1 MTLAARWFRAAADQG
16 DPMAQFNFALQCLKG
31 DGVPKD
37 SPMAARY
44 LKLGADQGE
53 VQCLNS
59 LAILHAT
66 GDGVAQDPVR
76 AYALWSASIRKGSSK
91 AEGNLRHLASTM
103 TPRQVELGKQAAALI
118 P

>member
-1 MTLAARWFRAAADQG
+1 MVISPRNHT
-16 DPMAQFNFALQCLKG
+16 AL
-31 DGVPKD
+31 
-37 SPMAARY
+37 AARY
-44 LKLGADQGE
+44 LKLGADQGD

-76 AYALWSASIRKGSSK
+76 AYALWTVAIRNGGTQS
-91 AEGNLRHLASTM
+91 EGNLRHLVTTM
-103 TPRQVELGKQAAALI
+103 TPRQVELGKQAAAQM

>member
-1 MTLAARWFRAAADQG
+1 
-16 DPMAQFNFALQCLKG
+16 MAQFNFALQCVKG

-44 LKLGADQGE
+44 LKLGAEQGDI
-53 VQCLNS
+53 QCLNS

-66 GDGVAQDPVR
+66 GDGVVQDPVR
-76 AYALWSASIRKGSSK
+76 AYALWTAAIRKGGTQS
-91 AEGNLRHLASTM
+91 EGNLRHLASTM
-103 TPRQVELGKQAAALI
+103 TPRQIELGKQAAAQI